1 MYYCLP
7 TARCC
12 FRISLGVLNPIALKR
27 AGFFCCTQ
35 LDDPYRDTTVYCVLY
50 GVVARALEEIAGV
63 DCCSKSGIVC
73 CLGMT
78 GNAAT
83 VMLCARVC
91 PTLHAPDHKRVRTRR
106 QRSRCVGP
114 GRSNSGGRPNDGG
127 LFVVFCHQALPQYSA
142 QLSLVEK
149 VLCSHCTSENL
160 NVLLIAPTI
169 LCSRCCTLFDLL
181 LIVGNCFVLW
191 FDGSLMFWLLLQA
204 LSD

>member
-50 GVVARALEEIAGV
+50 GVVAMALEEIAGV

-83 VMLCARVC
+83 LMLCARVC
-91 PTLHAPDHKRVRTRR
+91 PTLHCTRR
-106 QRSRCVGP
+106 FGQDAKEAVVLALDDPIRVEDQMMAVYVLS
-114 GRSNSGGRPNDGG
+114 
-127 LFVVFCHQALPQYSA
+127 FVTWLPQYSA

-149 VLCSHCTSENL
+149 CAICSHCTS
-160 NVLLIAPTI
+160 
-169 LCSRCCTLFDLL
+169 CLL
-181 LIVGNCFVLW
+181 LLYSVG
-191 FDGSLMFWLLLQA
+191 
-204 LSD
+204 